1 MKTYN
6 NKLYIVIDVQN
17 DFVSG
22 SLGSTWAVATTEKI
36 AKFLESVHDKPDTV
50 GIWATRDTHCDE
62 NTKDPFFGINV
73 SASGVYE
80 KTLEGQKLPVRHCIK
95 DSWGWEIVPSV
106 AQYVNQNKIFD
117 KPTFMSEWLGRM
129 VVSHARA
136 NAVNLS
142 QCIDEIVLMG
152 FCTSICVISNAIYL
166 RGLMPNTKITV
177 LEDLCADVSP
187 ESHLSACTVMKNCQ
201 IDVNVPTF
209 VDLDLR
215 IIELTSVRPS
225 DEDIEKIVFDM
236 LNSSDYDYRDKRP
249 IDKNSRFEEDCMFDS
264 FDEIQFVMEIE
275 EKFGISISDEE
286 AIELKT
292 IGDIIKLIS
301 YKKK

>member
-1 MKTYN
+1 MS

-22 SLGSTWAVATTEKI
+22 ALGSPWAVATTEKI
-36 AKFLESVHDKPDTV
+36 AQFLESVKDNPETV

-73 SASGVYE
+73 SESEVYE
-80 KTLEGQKLPVRHCIK
+80 KTLEGQKLPIRHCIMNTK
-95 DSWGWEIVPSV
+95 GWEIVPSV
-106 AQYVNQNKIFD
+106 AKYVKADKIYN

-129 VVSHARA
+129 VVSHSRA

-152 FCTSICVISNAIYL
+152 FCTSICVISNALNL

-187 ESHLSACTVMKNCQ
+187 ESHVAACTVLRNCQ
-201 IDVNVPTF
+201 IEVNVPTF
-209 VDLDLR
+209 AELDTR
-215 IIELTSVRPS
+215 ILELTSVRPS
-225 DEDIEKIVFDM
+225 DKDIEKIVFGI
-236 LNSSDYDYRDKRP
+236 LNSPKYNFRVERR
-249 IDKNSRFEEDCMFDS
+249 IDKNSKFKSDCLFDS
-264 FDEIQFVMEIE
+264 LDEVEFLMEIE
-275 EKFGISISDEE
+275 EKFDISISDEE
-286 AIELKT
+286 AVEVET
-292 IGDIIKLIS
+292 VGDAIKLIS
-301 YKKK
+301 YKKN

>member
-1 MKTYN
+1 MS

-22 SLGSTWAVATTEKI
+22 SLGSPWAVATTEKI
-36 AKFLESVHDKPDTV
+36 AKFLESVKDNPETV

-73 SASGVYE
+73 SESEVYE

-106 AQYVNQNKIFD
+106 AQFVKSDKTFD

-142 QCIDEIVLMG
+142 QCIDEIVIMG
-152 FCTSICVISNAIYL
+152 FCTSICVISNALNL
-166 RGLMPNTKITV
+166 RGLLPNTKITV
-177 LEDLCADVSP
+177 MEDLCADVTP
-187 ESHLSACTVMKNCQ
+187 ESHIAACTVLRNCQ
-201 IDVNVPTF
+201 IEVNVPTAAE
-209 VDLDLR
+209 LDTR
-215 IIELTSVRPS
+215 IMELVRPS
-225 DEDIEKIVFDM
+225 DEEIEKIVFDM
-236 LNSSDYDYRDKRP
+236 LNSSKYNFRDEKR
-249 IDKNSRFEEDCMFDS
+249 IDKNSKFKSDCMFDS
-264 FDEIQFVMEIE
+264 LDEVEFLMEIE
-275 EKFGISISDEE
+275 EKFAISISDEE
-286 AIELKT
+286 AIEVET
-292 IGDIIKLIS
+292 IGDAIRLIS
-301 YKKK
+301 SKKN

>member
-1 MKTYN
+1 MS
-6 NKLYIVIDVQN
+6 NKLYIAIDVQN
-17 DFVSG
+17 DFISG
-22 SLGSTWAVATTEKI
+22 SLGSPWAVATTEKI

-62 NTKDPFFGINV
+62 NTKDTFFGINV
-73 SASGVYE
+73 SESEVYE

-95 DSWGWEIVPSV
+95 DTWGWEIVPSV
-106 AQYVNQNKIFD
+106 AKYVNQNKIFD

-152 FCTSICVISNAIYL
+152 FCTSICVISNALNL

-177 LEDLCADVSP
+177 MEDLCADVSP
-187 ESHLSACTVMKNCQ
+187 ESHIAACTVMKNCQ

-236 LNSSDYDYRDKRP
+236 LNSSDYDYRDERP
-249 IDKNSRFEEDCMFDS
+249 INKNSRFKEDCMFDS

-286 AIELKT
+286 AMEVKT

-301 YKKK
+301 YKKN

>member
-1 MKTYN
+1 MS

-22 SLGSTWAVATTEKI
+22 SLGSPWAVETTEKI
-36 AKFLESVHDKPDTV
+36 AKFLEGINDKPDTV

-73 SASGVYE
+73 SESEVYE
-80 KTLEGQKLPVRHCIK
+80 KTLEGQKLPVRHCIMNTE
-95 DSWGWEIVPSV
+95 GWEIVPSV
-106 AQYVNQNKIFD
+106 AKYVKADKIYN

-152 FCTSICVISNAIYL
+152 FCTSICVISNALNL

-177 LEDLCADVSP
+177 LEDLCACVNEDT
-187 ESHLSACTVMKNCQ
+187 HNAALTVMGCCQ
-201 IDVNVPTF
+201 IDV
-209 VDLDLR
+209 
-215 IIELTSVRPS
+215 EKS
-225 DEDIEKIVFDM
+225 EDF
-236 LNSSDYDYRDKRP
+236 LKR
-249 IDKNSRFEEDCMFDS
+249 
-264 FDEIQFVMEIE
+264 
-275 EKFGISISDEE
+275 
-286 AIELKT
+286 
-292 IGDIIKLIS
+292 
-301 YKKK
+301 

>member
-1 MKTYN
+1 MS

-22 SLGSTWAVATTEKI
+22 SLGSPWAVATTEKI
-36 AKFLESVHDKPDTV
+36 AKFLESVKDNPETV

-73 SASGVYE
+73 SEYEVYE
-80 KTLEGQKLPVRHCIK
+80 KTLEGQKLPVRHCIMNTE
-95 DSWGWEIVPSV
+95 GWEIVPSV
-106 AQYVNQNKIFD
+106 AKYVNRNKIFD

-152 FCTSICVISNAIYL
+152 FCTSICVISNALYL

-177 LEDLCADVSP
+177 MEDLCADVSP
-187 ESHLSACTVMKNCQ
+187 ESHIAACTVMKNCQ

-236 LNSSDYDYRDKRP
+236 LNSSDYDYRDERP
-249 IDKNSRFEEDCMFDS
+249 INKNSRFKEDCMFDS

-286 AIELKT
+286 AMEVKT

-301 YKKK
+301 YKKN

>member
-1 MKTYN
+1 MS

-22 SLGSTWAVATTEKI
+22 SLGSPWAVATTEKI
-36 AKFLESVHDKPDTV
+36 AKFLESVKDDPETV

-73 SASGVYE
+73 SEFEVYE
-80 KTLEGQKLPVRHCIK
+80 KTLEGQKLPVRHCIMNTE
-95 DSWGWEIVPSV
+95 GWEIVPSV
-106 AQYVNQNKIFD
+106 AKCVNQNKIFN

-142 QCIDEIVLMG
+142 QCIDEIILMG
-152 FCTSICVISNAIYL
+152 FCTSICVISNALNL

-177 LEDLCADVSP
+177 MEDLCADVSP
-187 ESHLSACTVMKNCQ
+187 ESHIAACTVLRNCQ

-209 VDLDLR
+209 AELDTR
-215 IIELTSVRPS
+215 IKKLTSPKH
-225 DEDIEKIVFDM
+225 EDIEKVVFGM
-236 LNSSDYDYRDKRP
+236 LNDPKYNFRDK
-249 IDKNSRFEEDCMFDS
+249 DVLTLDSTFKKDCMFDS
-264 FDEIQFVMEIE
+264 LDEVEFLMAIE
-275 EKFGISISDEE
+275 DKFAICVSDEE
-286 AIELKT
+286 ASTIET
-292 IGDIIKLIS
+292 IGDAIKLIAT
-301 YKKK
+301 KKN

>member
-1 MKTYN
+1 MS

-22 SLGSTWAVATTEKI
+22 SLGSPWAVATTEKI
-36 AKFLESVHDKPDTV
+36 AQFLESVKDNPETV

-73 SASGVYE
+73 SESEVYE
-80 KTLEGQKLPVRHCIK
+80 KTLEGQKLPIRHCIMNTK
-95 DSWGWEIVPSV
+95 GWEIVPSV
-106 AQYVNQNKIFD
+106 AQYVKADKIYN

-152 FCTSICVISNAIYL
+152 FCTSICVISNALNL

-177 LEDLCADVSP
+177 LEDLCACVNEDT
-187 ESHLSACTVMKNCQ
+187 HKAALTVMGCCQ
-201 IDVNVPTF
+201 IDVENSESFLKNV
-209 VDLDLR
+209 L
-215 IIELTSVRPS
+215 
-225 DEDIEKIVFDM
+225 
-236 LNSSDYDYRDKRP
+236 
-249 IDKNSRFEEDCMFDS
+249 
-264 FDEIQFVMEIE
+264 
-275 EKFGISISDEE
+275 
-286 AIELKT
+286 
-292 IGDIIKLIS
+292 
-301 YKKK
+301 